1 MDEEIVLQTIGL
13 GKTYYGKGCSFKA
26 LENVSISIRRGEFVS
41 IMGPS
46 GAGKSTLLNIM
57 ATIDCPTEGRIL
69 IDGRDVSAL
78 KADELAAFRREK
90 LGFIFQDYNLL
101 NQMNIC
107 ENLTLP
113 VLLSGKGKEE
123 QLNRAQELA
132 GVFRIEKLLD
142 KYPAELS
149 GGEKQRVTA
158 ARAIIMN
165 PSIVF
170 ADEPTGALDSASAR
184 EMLETLTYMNREQK
198 VTIVLVTHDSFAAG
212 YSSRMICIHDGRI
225 EAGGL
230 S

>member
-1 MDEEIVLQTIGL
+1 MDEETVLRTIGL
-13 GKTYYGKGCSFKA
+13 GKTYYGKGCSFTA

-101 NQMNIC
+101 DQMNIY

-123 QLNRAQELA
+123 QMKRAQELA

-184 EMLETLTYMNREQK
+184 GLLEILTYMNKEQK
-198 VTIVLVTHDSFAAG
+198 VTIVLVTHDPFAAG
-212 YSSRMICIHDGRI
+212 YSSRMIRIRDGRI
-225 EAGGL
+225 EAGGQ

>member
-1 MDEEIVLQTIGL
+1 MDEETVLRTIGL
-13 GKTYYGKGCSFKA
+13 GKTYYRKGCSFTA

-101 NQMNIC
+101 DQMNIY

-123 QLNRAQELA
+123 QMKRAQELA

-184 EMLETLTYMNREQK
+184 GLLEILTYMNKEQK
-198 VTIVLVTHDSFAAG
+198 VTIVLVTHDPFAAG
-212 YSSRMICIHDGRI
+212 YSSRMIRIRDGRI
-225 EAGGL
+225 EAGGQ

>member
-1 MDEEIVLQTIGL
+1 MDKETVLQTIGL
-13 GKTYYGKGCSFKA
+13 SKTYYGKGCSFTA

-101 NQMNIC
+101 DQMNIY

-123 QLNRAQELA
+123 QLKRAQELA
-132 GVFRIEKLLD
+132 GAFRIEKLLD
-142 KYPAELS
+142 KHPAELS

-184 EMLETLTYMNREQK
+184 ELLETLTYMNREQK
-198 VTIVLVTHDSFAAG
+198 VTIVLVTHDPFAAG
-212 YSSRMICIHDGRI
+212 YCSRMICIHDGRI